1 MAITK
6 SFYKYNS
13 LVKINMGN
21 QRRRTRKYDRK
32 QVNEDEKRMKAK
44 ERMRIQRAEK
54 KMRIQQANE
63 QQQNDIPI
71 HATSMEEDRGNF
83 N

>member
-21 QRRRTRKYDRK
+21 QRRRIRKYDRNE
-32 QVNEDEKRMKAK
+32 VNEDEKWMKGK
-44 ERMRIQRAEK
+44 ERMRIQRAK
-54 KMRIQQANE
+54 KKWGYNKLMNL
-63 QQQNDIPI
+63 QQNDIPI

>member
-21 QRRRTRKYDRK
+21 KRGRIRKYDHN

-44 ERMRIQRAEK
+44 EKMRIQRAK
-54 KMRIQQANE
+54 E
-63 QQQNDIPI
+63 QQQNDLPI

>member
-21 QRRRTRKYDRK
+21 KRGRIRKYDRN

-44 ERMRIQRAEK
+44 E
-54 KMRIQQANE
+54 KMRIQQAKE
-63 QQQNDIPI
+63 QQQNDLPI
-71 HATSMEEDRGNF
+71 HVTSMEEDRGNF

>member
-21 QRRRTRKYDRK
+21 QRGRIRKYDRN

-44 ERMRIQRAEK
+44 ERMRIQRAK
-54 KMRIQQANE
+54 KK
-63 QQQNDIPI
+63 
-71 HATSMEEDRGNF
+71 
-83 N
+83 